1 MSKKPDISDLSK
13 KFDLGGIVDNIKSL
27 VNPSGDIPSA
37 DVNDA
42 LGIKIAGITLEMKDL
57 IAEQEAMTKSLLA
70 ISRNLNATFN
80 DLQAIRAEL
89 AELKGETI
97 DKDAEL
103 DAESSKASKSSDATD
118 NDQGSDK
125 MGE

>member
-103 DAESSKASKSSDATD
+103 DAESSKSSDATD

>member
-27 VNPSGDIPSA
+27 VNPGGDIPSA

-103 DAESSKASKSSDATD
+103 DEESSKSSDATD
-118 NDQGSDK
+118 DDQGADK
-125 MGE
+125 MG

>member
-1 MSKKPDISDLSK
+1 M
-13 KFDLGGIVDNIKSL
+13 
-27 VNPSGDIPSA
+27 NPGGDIPSA

-103 DAESSKASKSSDATD
+103 DEESSKSSDATD
-118 NDQGSDK
+118 DDQGADK
-125 MGE
+125 MG